1 MFFKNI
7 MAFILLLIII
17 IYKVVVSRKNGKT
30 KTIVARKE
38 RTIVY
43 SLGII
48 SLLFFIIELVFSII
62 HNGGDVSNS
71 EAVRYFINA
80 LTIGLIV
87 FPINIIGLYKSMFK
101 DEEKYCNLK
110 TVITNVFDKKIF
122 KRLEKAHINVIYFG
136 EEKVCDLKELE
147 EKEVT
152 KKDLNKS
159 CMIKSSDIHKFDKWL
174 DKDTVVYEKKDLS
187 ELYLRIMLARQIYD
201 NYIRIIKYIVIT
213 YLPIILSYVL
223 LTMEGFPFV
232 YDLLLIVILKIITMI
247 MIEVLYKKLPYDN
260 DIEVRYSKDKKILMG
275 RQELLFMI
283 GQGFINMFLMT
294 IPYMLV
300 MSVGGDINQ
309 AFSLYLLVFIYAN
322 IFGTYSLIND
332 SFVGKIIWKNLW
344 NIRVIFYIMIMILLS
359 IVINFTEI
367 FATINVGLKN
377 YFSCMMFGLATITF
391 NEIVKL
397 ARYRGRKGKKKNGIK
412 NNKKSRR
419 S

>member
-1 MFFKNI
+1 MVLKNVI
-7 MAFILLLIII
+7 ACILLLIVV
-17 IYKVVVSRKNGKT
+17 IYKVIVCRKKGNT
-30 KTIVARKE
+30 KTVVARKE
-38 RTIVY
+38 KRIVC

-48 SLLFFIIELVFSII
+48 SLLFFIIELVLSII
-62 HNGGDVSNS
+62 NNGGDVSNR
-71 EAVRYFINA
+71 EAISYFINA
-80 LTIGLIV
+80 LTIALIV

-110 TVITNVFDKKIF
+110 TVVTNLSDKNIF
-122 KRLEKAHINVIYFG
+122 KKLAKAHINVIYFG
-136 EEKVCDLKELE
+136 EEKELGLRELE
-147 EKEVT
+147 ENEVT
-152 KKDLNKS
+152 KKDLSKS
-159 CMIKSSDIHKFDKWL
+159 LMIKSNDIHQFDKWL

-187 ELYLRIMLARQIYD
+187 ELYLRIMRSRQIYD

-213 YLPIILSYVL
+213 YLPVILSYVL

-247 MIEVLYKKLPYDN
+247 MIEVLYKKLPYDK

-283 GQGFINMFLMT
+283 AQGFINMFLMT

-300 MSVGGDINQ
+300 MSMGGDILQ

-322 IFGTYSLIND
+322 IFGTYSFIND
-332 SFVGKIIWKNLW
+332 SFIVKIIWKNLW
-344 NIRVIFYIMIMILLS
+344 NIRVIFYIIIMILLS
-359 IVINFTEI
+359 MVINFTHL
-367 FATINVGLKN
+367 FATMNVGLKN
-377 YFSCMMFGLATITF
+377 YFSCMMFGLATIAF
-391 NEIVKL
+391 NEIIKL
-397 ARYRGRKGKKKNGIK
+397 ARYRGKKGKKKNGIK